1 VLSLGYN
8 RLTGYLPSQYGG
20 LAAAQ
25 HIRLN
30 GNSLAGGLP
39 PTWGRLG
46 ALRELLLGSN
56 NLGGGFPEEWSG
68 LERVQALVFEG
79 NRFSGSLP
87 ASWGA
92 MRALQVL
99 DVRGM
104 CGVCGS
110 VPFKQMVRL
119 GLQGS
124 SLGWPC
130 GRGNCSGLPLG
141 FLGQAVIISGK
152 HRPRL
157 VHAAAHLHACGCP
170 CQPLP
175 HMPCLHA
182 AYTPRRRPPPSPHP
196 PLPPPQQSC

>member
-1 VLSLGYN
+1 
-8 RLTGYLPSQYGG
+8 
-20 LAAAQ
+20 
-25 HIRLN
+25 
-30 GNSLAGGLP
+30 
-39 PTWGRLG
+39 
-46 ALRELLLGSN
+46 
-56 NLGGGFPEEWSG
+56 
-68 LERVQALVFEG
+68 VFEG

-141 FLGQAVIISGK
+141 FLGQAVIISAILLTLVTLCMWRRLL
-152 HRPRL
+152 RPATSRL
-157 VHAAAHLHACGCP
+157 AG
-170 CQPLP
+170 LP
-175 HMPCLHA
+175 D
-182 AYTPRRRPPPSPHP
+182 PPPSVLSPVAHCVSF
-196 PLPPPQQSC
+196 LY